1 MKFEK
6 LTDCLETL
14 NLFAN
19 DNRLKIL
26 CIIGKGKMTGV
37 EILDKLNIAQP
48 SLSYHLRLMVK
59 AGILNA
65 EEIWKYTYYTINSDK
80 IKELVKS
87 FRILNEVAK

>member
-14 NLFAN
+14 YLFAS
-19 DNRLKIL
+19 DTRLKIL
-26 CIIGKGKMTGV
+26 CAIGKGRMTGV
-37 EILDKLNIAQP
+37 EILKHFDIKQS
-48 SLSYHLRLMVK
+48 SLTYHLRLMVK
-59 AGILNA
+59 AGILNG

-87 FRILNEVAK
+87 FSILNEVTK